1 MRPWLNGDPLMGR
14 RSYAQV
20 LYLWMNGEFVGTW
33 TLRPTLGDVLQYD
46 RAWVNSSHGR
56 PLSLSLPFTPGNEPH
71 RGLLVRNYFENLLPD
86 SRDIRDRVAR
96 RFRLG
101 STDAFALL
109 AEVGRDCAGALQIL
123 PDANPPDN
131 VRQIRAEPFSESGVA
146 NMLRHLVTSDPYVGR
161 NSDELG
167 EFRLS
172 IAGAQEKSALL
183 WLEGQWCK
191 PLGSTPT
198 THILKLPLGL
208 VGNMNVDM
216 SNSVENEWLCLEVM
230 RAFGLPVPL
239 AHPLQFEDIKVLAVE
254 RFDRAW
260 AHTGPNKPWIIRL
273 PQEDMCQATGTP
285 PGLKYESDGGPGIRS
300 IMKLLT
306 TSSET
311 ERDRRHF
318 FQVQV
323 IFWMLGAT
331 DGHAKN
337 FSIFLQAGGAY
348 ELTPFYDVLSAY
360 PFMGKGANMISP
372 FKAKLAMAVRSKNT
386 HWVMCNIE
394 RRHWLHVGREYG
406 IIGLDGQSVDSI
418 LDDLASRTPEVLNT
432 VKAKLPD
439 SFPLSVS
446 EPILNGLR
454 ACADRLTR
462 S

>member
-1 MRPWLNGDPLMGR
+1 MVNLMGR
-14 RSYAQV
+14 RSHAQV
-20 LYLWMNGEFVGTW
+20 LYLWMNAAFVGTW
-33 TLRPTLGDVLQYD
+33 TLRPTVGDVLQYD
-46 RAWVNSSHGR
+46 NAWVNSQHGR

-71 RGLLVRNYFENLLPD
+71 RGVLVRNYFENLLPD

-101 STDAFALL
+101 STDAFTLL

-123 PDANPPDN
+123 PDASPPQD
-131 VRQIRAEPFSESGVA
+131 VRKVRAEPLGESGVA
-146 NMLRHLVTSDPYVGR
+146 NMLRQLVSTERFGHQDL
-161 NSDELG
+161 DEFAQ
-167 EFRLS
+167 FRLS
-172 IAGAQEKSALL
+172 IAGAQEKTALL
-183 WLEGQWCK
+183 WLDGQWCQ

-208 VGNMNVDM
+208 VGNLNFDM
-216 SNSVENEWLCLEVM
+216 RTSVENEWLCLEIM
-230 RAFGLPVPL
+230 RAYGLPVAL
-239 AHPLQFEDIKVLAVE
+239 SHPLQFEDIKVLALE

-260 AHTGPNKPWIIRL
+260 AYGESNTPWIMRL

-285 PGLKYESDGGPGIRS
+285 PGLKYESDGGPGIRA

-306 TSSET
+306 TSSES
-311 ERDRRHF
+311 ERDRRNF
-318 FQVQV
+318 FRAQV

-348 ELTPFYDVLSAY
+348 HLTPFYDVLSAY
-360 PFMGKGANMISP
+360 PVMGKGANMLSP

-386 HWVMCNIE
+386 HWVMRHIE
-394 RRHWLHVGREYG
+394 RRHWLQVGREHG
-406 IIGLDGQSVDSI
+406 ITSLQSQSVDSI

-432 VKAKLPD
+432 VKAKLPE

-446 EPILNGLR
+446 EPIFHGLL
-454 ACADRLTR
+454 ACADRL
-462 S
+462 SPS

>member
-1 MRPWLNGDPLMGR
+1 MVNLMGR
-14 RSYAQV
+14 RSHTQV
-20 LYLWMNGEFVGTW
+20 LYLWMNAEFVGTW
-33 TLRPTLGDVLQYD
+33 ALHPRLGDVLQYD
-46 RAWVNSSHGR
+46 SGWVNSRHGR

-101 STDAFALL
+101 STDAFSLL

-123 PDANPPDN
+123 PDANPPQD
-131 VRQIRAEPFSESGVA
+131 VRKVRAEPLGESGVA
-146 NMLRHLVTSDPYVGR
+146 NMLRHLVSPDPFGGQYS
-161 NSDELG
+161 NELG
-167 EFRLS
+167 ELRLS
-172 IAGAQEKSALL
+172 IAGAQEKTALL
-183 WLEGQWCK
+183 WLDGQWCQ

-208 VGNMNVDM
+208 VGNMNFDM
-216 SNSVENEWLCLEVM
+216 RTSVENEWLCLEIM

-239 AHPLQFEDIKVLAVE
+239 VHPLQFEDIKVLAVE

-260 AHTGPNKPWIIRL
+260 AHGESNTPWIMRL

-285 PGLKYESDGGPGIRS
+285 PRLKYESDGGPGIRA

-306 TSSET
+306 TSSES
-311 ERDRRHF
+311 ERDRHHF
-318 FQVQV
+318 FQALV
-323 IFWMLGAT
+323 IFWMLGAD

-348 ELTPFYDVLSAY
+348 HLTPFYDVLSAY
-360 PFMGKGANMISP
+360 PVMGKGANMLSP
-372 FKAKLAMAVRSKNT
+372 LKANLATAVRSKNT
-386 HWVMCNIE
+386 HWVMRHIE
-394 RRHWLHVGREYG
+394 RRHWLQVGLENG
-406 IIGLDGQSVDSI
+406 ITSLHSQSVDSI

-432 VKAKLPD
+432 VKAKLPE

-446 EPILNGLR
+446 EPIFDGLL
-454 ACADRLTR
+454 ACADRLML